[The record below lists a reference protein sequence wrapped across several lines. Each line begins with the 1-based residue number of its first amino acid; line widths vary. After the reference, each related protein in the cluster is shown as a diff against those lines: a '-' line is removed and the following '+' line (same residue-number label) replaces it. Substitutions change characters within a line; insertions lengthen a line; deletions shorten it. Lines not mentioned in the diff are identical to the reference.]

1 MRKLMPFSD
10 IIGSGPWVLYLD
22 LTIENA
28 RGMLISPGALR
39 SVLRTLDLR
48 GGVLL
53 AESLL
58 KLGRQGVWAEES
70 LSIHLTADF
79 FILK

>member
-1 MRKLMPFSD
+1 
-10 IIGSGPWVLYLD
+10 
-22 LTIENA
+22 
-28 RGMLISPGALR
+28 MLISPWALR

-58 KLGRQGVWAEES
+58 NLGWQGVWAEES
-70 LSIHLTADF
+70 PSIHLTIDF
-79 FILK
+79 FILNRHCTASGVLGTVLNPEDGTLSKP